1 MANYVRKNVDRK
13 RVIGYIVNKDEPI
26 PEERQA
32 EYITINF
39 SVKGKMVEPT
49 EQHMNYSKKYLTKAK
64 EIWGERNGI
73 K

>member
-1 MANYVRKNVDRK
+1 MKEISYYFLEKITQD
-13 RVIGYIVNKDEPI
+13 KDEPI